1 MNKKQRSL
9 TMEQLVY
16 TYSDT
21 IYRIAITSL
30 KSTADAEDI
39 VQTVLIKYMESNVA
53 FESEE
58 HQKAWLIRVAIN
70 ECNNYY
76 RSSWIKKVVPLMEW
90 QAGVVQAHEIN
101 HVHKEVLSLP
111 QKYKIPIHLHY
122 FEGYSIKEIAS
133 ILATK
138 ESTIKTWLRRGRE
151 QLKLKLTIEG
161 EC

>member
-1 MNKKQRSL
+1 MKNKQRSL
-9 TMEQLVY
+9 TIEQLVY

-30 KSTADAEDI
+30 KSKADAEDI
-39 VQTVLIKYMESNVA
+39 VQTVLIKYLESNVA

-58 HQKAWLIRVAIN
+58 HQKAWLIRVALN

-90 QAGVVQAHEIN
+90 QDGVVQAHEIN

-138 ESTIKTWLRRGRE
+138 ESTIKTWLSRGRE
-151 QLKLKLTIEG
+151 QLKVKMEG